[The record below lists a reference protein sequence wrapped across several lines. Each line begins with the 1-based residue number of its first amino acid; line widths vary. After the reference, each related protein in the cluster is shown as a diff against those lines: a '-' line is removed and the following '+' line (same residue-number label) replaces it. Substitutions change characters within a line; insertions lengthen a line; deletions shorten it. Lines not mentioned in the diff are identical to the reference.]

1 MILRVA
7 SALLRAFLMMTLI
20 VLPSLLV
27 PTAGVNTHLITLIIG
42 LSLAVFVFTEYM
54 AQSPGILEFRDAPPY
69 NRMRFLL
76 LFGSIILAAVA
87 YRAPW
92 DGTPLVRLVY
102 SLGLLVGQTLDVP
115 FSPMRLAS
123 GLIRPDASP
132 WISQLVYVTLGLSF
146 IMSVFVVWSLLL
158 ILRVNNWPSR
168 SRAFNLWVNLPTF
181 DPTSG
186 GDVVASLVRS
196 ARINISLAILLP
208 FFLPLAMRV
217 VIGTLDP
224 SALNAPLS
232 IIWIVSIWMF
242 LPTCCVMKAIVMHR
256 LARLVSMQRRLDR
269 VREEPAE
276 LVPA

>member
-1 MILRVA
+1 
-7 SALLRAFLMMTLI
+7 MTLI